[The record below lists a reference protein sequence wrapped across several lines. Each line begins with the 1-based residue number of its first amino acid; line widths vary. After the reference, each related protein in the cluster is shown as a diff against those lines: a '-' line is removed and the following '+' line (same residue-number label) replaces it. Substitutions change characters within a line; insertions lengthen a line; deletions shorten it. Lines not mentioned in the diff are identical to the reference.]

1 MSLQFYFGGS
11 GAGKSRKLYD
21 EITIRSLKEQDTE
34 FLIIV
39 PDQFTMQTQKE
50 LVENENGRGGIRN
63 IDVLSFG
70 RLSHRIFEETGGNEK
85 PVLDDT
91 GKSLILRKVAAQTE
105 SRLSII
111 GKNLQKQGYIHE
123 VKSVISEFMQYGI
136 GEDELQ
142 QMIDCS
148 GQRGALQYKLKDLY
162 ILYREFMSYI
172 NGQFI
177 TTEET
182 LDLLCGALKKSML
195 IKRSVIVFDGF
206 TGFTPIQNK
215 VILELMKQ
223 AKEVIV
229 TIIMDGSENPFEEGG
244 EQKLF
249 HLSKKTAGKLQ
260 KMALENGIER
270 REDVYLKESPVPRF
284 LSNPEMAHLEKH
296 LFRYPVVPYQG
307 ENENLRIF
315 EAASPK
321 EEIRQTAAMIKELI
335 RTKGYAYRDI
345 AVVTGDLNAY
355 APHVDSEFEKFG
367 IPCFLDRTRGII
379 LNPFIEYIK
388 SALSMLIHDFSYE
401 TVFHYLRS
409 GLTDFETEQIDRLE
423 NYVLT
428 LGICRKS
435 SYSRMFARMP
445 KGYDAEDLEALN
457 LMREEMMEQLDRK
470 SVV

>member
-21 EITIRSLKEQDTE
+21 EITIRSLKEQETD

-39 PDQFTMQTQKE
+39 PDQFTMQTQKD

-91 GKSLILRKVAAQTE
+91 GKSLVLRKVAAGMEGQLTV
-105 SRLSII
+105 I

-136 GEDELQ
+136 GGEELK

-148 GQRGALQYKLKDLY
+148 SQRGALQYKLTDLQ
-162 ILYREFMSYI
+162 ILYKEFMNYI
-172 NGQFI
+172 KGQFI

-182 LDLLCGALKKSML
+182 LGRLCSVLGKSEL

-206 TGFTPIQNK
+206 TGFTPIQNR

-229 TIIMDGSENPFEEGG
+229 TIIMDGGENPFEEDG
-244 EQKLF
+244 EQRLF
-249 HLSKKTAGKLQ
+249 HLSKKTAGKLH

-270 REDVYLKESPVPRF
+270 CEDVYLKENPVPRF
-284 LSNPEMAHLEKH
+284 ENNPEMAHLEKH
-296 LFRYPVVPYQG
+296 LFRYPMVPFSG
-307 ENENLRIF
+307 ERIP
-315 EAASPK
+315 A
-321 EEIRQTAAMIKELI
+321 
-335 RTKGYAYRDI
+335 
-345 AVVTGDLNAY
+345 
-355 APHVDSEFEKFG
+355 
-367 IPCFLDRTRGII
+367 II
-379 LNPFIEYIK
+379 LRSVDLPQPEAPK
-388 SALSMLIHDFSYE
+388 SI
-401 TVFHYLRS
+401 
-409 GLTDFETEQIDRLE
+409 
-423 NYVLT
+423 
-428 LGICRKS
+428 
-435 SYSRMFARMP
+435 
-445 KGYDAEDLEALN
+445 
-457 LMREEMMEQLDRK
+457 
-470 SVV
+470 

>member
-195 IKRSVIVFDGF
+195 IKRSVIVL
-206 TGFTPIQNK
+206 T
-215 VILELMKQ
+215 
-223 AKEVIV
+223 
-229 TIIMDGSENPFEEGG
+229 
-244 EQKLF
+244 
-249 HLSKKTAGKLQ
+249 
-260 KMALENGIER
+260 
-270 REDVYLKESPVPRF
+270 
-284 LSNPEMAHLEKH
+284 
-296 LFRYPVVPYQG
+296 
-307 ENENLRIF
+307 
-315 EAASPK
+315 
-321 EEIRQTAAMIKELI
+321 
-335 RTKGYAYRDI
+335 
-345 AVVTGDLNAY
+345 DL
-355 APHVDSEFEKFG
+355 PDSHQS
-367 IPCFLDRTRGII
+367 R
-379 LNPFIEYIK
+379 IK
-388 SALSMLIHDFSYE
+388 SF
-401 TVFHYLRS
+401 
-409 GLTDFETEQIDRLE
+409 
-423 NYVLT
+423 
-428 LGICRKS
+428 
-435 SYSRMFARMP
+435 
-445 KGYDAEDLEALN
+445 
-457 LMREEMMEQLDRK
+457 
-470 SVV
+470 